1 MQLGRG
7 AADVARRS
15 LAVPDGL
22 PRPFPSLGAA
32 HNVLRVVST
41 RGCFILLQGEFQS
54 SFLLKREH
62 ILT

>member
-32 HNVLRVVST
+32 HNVLRVV
-41 RGCFILLQGEFQS
+41 FHPWLLYS
-54 SFLLKREH
+54 SAGGVSE
-62 ILT
+62 